1 MCRVGLESPTL
12 EIEIFGSSKYIFKAA
27 SFICSFDAIR
37 QKLRSKPVFSSLSLT
52 HSLPKS
58 YTSNIIR
65 EGWRNFLVKLII
77 SVFPSLKMGK
87 YLCDDLAENNT
98 FHLRF

>member
-37 QKLRSKPVFSSLSLT
+37 QKLTVDQNPYSPLSLSLT
-52 HSLPKS
+52 HSPSPPLQ
-58 YTSNIIR
+58 TSLGR
-65 EGWRNFLVKLII
+65 GGGL
-77 SVFPSLKMGK
+77 SS
-87 YLCDDLAENNT
+87 
-98 FHLRF
+98 

>member
-58 YTSNIIR
+58 STSNIIR
-65 EGWRNFLVKLII
+65 EGGVEE
-77 SVFPSLKMGK
+77 FPRKINHFSFPFSKDGK
-87 YLCDDLAENNT
+87 I
-98 FHLRF
+98 FV